1 MSVGSSPTLGGQ
13 RRKGNIWLISLK
25 RPSLEHQAWPQES
38 VSLFILGKAKWVTC
52 SSHPAQKDK
61 TCLLARFES
70 VPPISEQ
77 LGSASPRLCDP
88 KVGRASPQEEEMG
101 PIA

>member
-1 MSVGSSPTLGGQ
+1 MLVGSSSTPGGQ

-38 VSLFILGKAKWVTC
+38 VSLYILGKAKWVTC
-52 SSHPAQKDK
+52 SHPDQRDK
-61 TCLLARFES
+61 TCPLARFES

-77 LGSASPRLCDP
+77 SGSASPRPCDL

-101 PIA
+101 PVA